1 MPAYKVYCLDG
12 QGRLVS
18 AAEII
23 EAQSD
28 AEVVALMRSQK
39 RAVRCDIWEGE
50 RFIATVRAHSASL

>member
-28 AEVVALMRSQK
+28 AEVVALMR
-39 RAVRCDIWEGE
+39 E
-50 RFIATVRAHSASL
+50 SLLNCVQEARRGLARDKAR